1 MEAILYTSQIG
12 TSFTGGLILL
22 LAAIAIVLLGYLSAE
37 EGERGRIIW
46 AEWPLPESGI
56 SKEVLGEDVPE
67 AA

>member
-1 MEAILYTSQIG
+1 LPPISPG
-12 TSFTGGLILL
+12 
-22 LAAIAIVLLGYLSAE
+22 AADEDGYLSAE